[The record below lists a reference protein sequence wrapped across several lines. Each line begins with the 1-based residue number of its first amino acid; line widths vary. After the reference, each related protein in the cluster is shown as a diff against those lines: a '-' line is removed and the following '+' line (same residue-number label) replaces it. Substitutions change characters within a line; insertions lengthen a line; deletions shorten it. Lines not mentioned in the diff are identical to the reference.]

1 MKKNAKKTVL
11 LAVGLLLSLPAAAAI
26 YECGDG
32 RYSNKPGPGCRNA
45 DLPKIGS
52 YTNTAPRIERNT
64 VSSDGSSSSGN
75 NSQRTSAPVRTP
87 TAAQRAAYQA
97 PAAPVVTPPPSS
109 RSNSGRRLIL
119 EQELANERRALADA
133 QKALTE
139 SRTLPRGN
147 GATYAAHQARVNS
160 LQSDV
165 LDRQQNIQALQ
176 RELSRM

>member
-1 MKKNAKKTVL
+1 MKTSVL
-11 LAVGLLLSLPAAAAI
+11 LALGVLLSLPAAAAV

-32 RYSNKPGPGCRNA
+32 RYSNKPGPGCRSA

-52 YTNTAPRIERNT
+52 YSSERPRPARQPPAETAT
-64 VSSDGSSSSGN
+64 
-75 NSQRTSAPVRTP
+75 QRAAAPVRTP
-87 TAAQRAAYQA
+87 AAQRAAYQA
-97 PAAPVVTPPPSS
+97 PAAPVLAPPTT
-109 RSNSGRRLIL
+109 RNNSGRRMIL

-147 GATYAAHQARVNS
+147 GAAYAAHQARINS